1 MQSQTDTII
10 DPNTTNEVQAEL
22 AALRARRA
30 ELEAA
35 RERKAELTDVEQL
48 EQERRAVADAEALL
62 AAIDEHGRVDID
74 IAIVD
79 TTIGNVIVKRASRA
93 RFQRFQDEGKFD
105 FKAVSK
111 LVEPCVVYPDAA
123 GFAAMLERQP
133 AIMTACGNTIS
144 RLAGV
149 KRDEVEKK

>member
-1 MQSQTDTII
+1 MQSHTDTII
-10 DPNTTNEVQAEL
+10 DTTTTNEAQAEL

-30 ELEAA
+30 ELEAQ
-35 RERKAELTDVEQL
+35 REAKNELTDAEAL
-48 EQERRAVADAEALL
+48 ELERRAVADAEALL
-62 AAIDEHGRVDID
+62 AAIDEHGRVDVD
-74 IAIVD
+74 IAVVE

-105 FKAVSK
+105 YKHVAK

-123 GFAAMLERQP
+123 GFAAMLDRQP

-144 RLAGV
+144 RLAGF
-149 KRDEVEKK
+149 KRDDVEKK